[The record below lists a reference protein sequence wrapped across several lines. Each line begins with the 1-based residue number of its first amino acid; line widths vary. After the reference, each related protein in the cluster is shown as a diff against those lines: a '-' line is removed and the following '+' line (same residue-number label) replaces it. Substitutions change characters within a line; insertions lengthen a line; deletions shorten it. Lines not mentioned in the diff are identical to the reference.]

1 MQSGNEKGQRNSP
14 FESVWNHE
22 VWIVMDGQKNKSLI
36 LIGCLLFGILF
47 AAGKSSKISDHF
59 FWKFQTETH
68 FFFIYSHF
76 LKRDIQNDSVKT
88 WIRSNRYALY
98 LLKSRIQMKDVVFP
112 SNLKNSISS
121 GFYIWI
127 DSIWIFKK
135 TKIFILVRLN
145 FFIIFERIL
154 LFQTHNLLDYTDE
167 S

>member
-1 MQSGNEKGQRNSP
+1 MVTKKAKGTLRLNR
-14 FESVWNHE
+14 FEITKYELLWMDRRIKVWF
-22 VWIVMDGQKNKSLI
+22 
-36 LIGCLLFGILF
+36 LLDVYYLE
-47 AAGKSSKISDHF
+47 F
-59 FWKFQTETH
+59 FLQQENLQKFQTIFSES
-68 FFFIYSHF
+68 FRLKLIFFIYSHF

-154 LFQTHNLLDYTDE
+154 LFQTHNLLDYTE
-167 S
+167 EG